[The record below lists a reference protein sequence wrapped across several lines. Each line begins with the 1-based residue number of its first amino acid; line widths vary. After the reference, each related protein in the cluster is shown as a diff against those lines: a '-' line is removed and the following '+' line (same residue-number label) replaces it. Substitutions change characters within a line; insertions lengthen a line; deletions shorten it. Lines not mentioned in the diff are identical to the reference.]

1 MGGELETEDG
11 VSVRLKEGQ
20 LAQNVLSVSHLSVEM
35 RVIARLIALDDGVD
49 GVDVKTRLSVVDRH
63 RDHACINNA

>member
-11 VSVRLKEGQ
+11 VGVRLKEGQ

-35 RVIARLIALDDGVD
+35 RG
-49 GVDVKTRLSVVDRH
+49 
-63 RDHACINNA
+63 